1 MKDAIAVVGMSCR
14 FPGGVHSPEDYWRLL
29 VAETDAVTEVPS
41 DRFSTEFY
49 QHPSKREPGKSYT
62 FAAGVIDNVAGF
74 DAEFFGISPREAQQM
89 DPQQRLLLE
98 LAWEAFEHAGHAP
111 KQMAGQDCAVFIG
124 VAAQDYGDRGVDD
137 LSVVDAY
144 SATGNTLSIASNRIS
159 YLFDLRGPSMSI
171 DTACSSSLVALHQA
185 CNAIRAGEVET
196 ALAGGVNLLLHPFPF
211 VSFAKASMLSPT
223 GRCRAFDASGDGY
236 VRAEGGALVVL
247 KSLSKALADGDT
259 IHAVIASSGVNS
271 DGHSQGGINVPASAT
286 QAALLENVYAR
297 AGIDPR
303 ELDYLEAHGTGTAV
317 GDPIETRALIDVIG
331 RLRTP
336 EAPLLI
342 GSAKTNVGHLETASG
357 MAGLIKA
364 ILCLKHRAV
373 PATIHFRTPNP
384 NIDFTGGNLRVVDR
398 YTALPPKDSPLLIG
412 VNSFG
417 FGGTNAHVLL
427 REATPVPHAAVT
439 GKATSTSAAPSRP
452 APLMLTARSEEAL
465 RALAAAYRDQLS
477 SGASW
482 HALAAATA
490 HRRQPLHHRAVMD
503 PSDAGVGAEGI
514 MALAALAQGE
524 IAPAAIVAEAV
535 ANDCKLTLVF
545 SGNGSQWAGMGQ
557 RLLQE
562 DDVFRATVEQID
574 TFWCADGSASLLE
587 VMRDGAVAEWLQRT
601 ENAQPLLFAM
611 QAGIVHSLLA
621 QGLRFDA
628 CYGHS
633 VGEVAA
639 AYAAGALSMQQAVR
653 VIKVRSRAQALT
665 AGQGKMAAAGM
676 SEDAARAL
684 IAELGLDD
692 DLEIAGINSPG
703 AVTLAGSLAALE
715 AMQLRLAQTG
725 QFFQV
730 LDLDYAFHSRQ
741 MDAIRDVV
749 VDGLRDLKPQATH
762 CTFLSTVT
770 GTPLSGIELDAS
782 YWWRNIREPVQF
794 EPATRQLI
802 DSGMR
807 LFLEVGPHS
816 ILRTYVSQ
824 SLEAARVSGIA
835 LPTLKR
841 NLDQGSQ
848 LRHAFCA
855 ALAHGA
861 RLDRDAVFPN
871 AHREVVLPTYPW
883 QRTPYWAPITA
894 EGYDLVHRHREHPL
908 LGYRLKDCAAAWEN
922 QLDPVKLPMLASHV
936 VDGAVT
942 FPGAGYAEMALAA
955 ARSYFGTVS
964 CAVENLEIRTPVV
977 FQPQQGR
984 LFRLTLDPRTAGF
997 VIETRPRVSDDP
1009 WTINV
1014 VGRLL
1019 VGGPPQTVPVEPQ
1032 CVAVLEAQAPIA
1044 GSALYEAAR
1053 AVGLEFGEAFRW
1065 VQAVRIDGDVALAE
1079 LAVPA
1084 SQQDQ
1089 LERYAMHPGAL
1100 DSGLHPL
1107 LALMASGKPG
1117 ASQAAYVPVQF
1128 GRMDYFGGV
1137 PARVVARVERR
1148 SPHSLVANFHYLD
1161 TAGNTVLKLSAC
1173 RFRRV
1178 DLVGRR
1184 HGKPGR
1190 YVYTLEAT
1198 PTTEATAAAVSS
1210 PASLLAKASTA
1221 VAARED
1227 AAHRNRHLVE
1237 VLPLIDVLAA
1247 AYALRAVEA
1256 LDVLG
1261 KAELPACANPALLA
1275 RLVDMLVEDAVLVRL
1290 DGKLT
1295 AGEETLPTIDELWRS
1310 VLSLSPGHVA
1320 ELTLLAHCGA
1330 ALPAVLRGEREAA
1343 AVLPPVRNSLLD
1355 HLFEASPTWTHVN
1368 AMARASLDACI
1379 EAWTERRPMRVL
1391 EIVTPQANVFE
1402 PIAAHL
1408 QGRCDYTIAGSAE
1421 QLDAF
1426 DTGRHPLVRTATLQL
1441 GDQPELIVETGRS
1454 RTFDVVVLNN
1464 LLRASDGPH
1473 RLLAAIRTWMAPG
1486 ALLVL
1491 SEAQPS
1497 RFSDIVF
1504 GLSPDWWFTSRGDL
1518 LPAESIEA
1526 MLLAEGFQT
1535 PARHIE
1541 ADLQI
1546 EGAPALLLARRQFGR
1561 QADSRDIAEM
1571 VLDGTDS
1578 TESIAERLAANWLI
1592 VCPGT
1597 PGDLATTLAAAID
1610 DTIAGTSPTSH
1621 ARRAALVDSPEAAL
1635 AHAALSDTGTPCQ
1648 IIFLAADAPR
1658 LGDDADATA
1667 LMQAQEPTSVALAR
1681 LARGLSGKRASA
1693 RLSIITCGG
1702 APLAVPGMPASALQP
1717 SQATLW
1723 GLGRVLMNEH
1733 AELQCRLIDIDPREP
1748 LPVPLLCRELVSGD
1762 VEDEVVL
1769 TPEAR
1774 YVSRMVS
1781 AEVAELRDQATRSE
1795 LSASTTPAVLGFESA
1810 GSLSHLRWFPLPA
1823 FNLEPDEVEVEPMAA
1838 GLNFRDVMYAMG
1850 LLSDEAVEN
1859 GFAGPTIGME
1869 FSGRVTRVGSAITNF
1884 ATGDLVLGFAPACYA
1899 SRLRTRA
1906 TALAHKPARLSFE
1919 EAATIPTT
1927 FFTAHYALNELARL
1941 RKGERVLVHGAAGGV
1956 GIAAV
1961 QLARHLGAEVFAT
1974 ASSNE
1979 KREFVRLLGAHRV
1992 FDSRS
1997 LAFADDIRHATGG
2010 EGVDVVLNSL
2020 AGEAM
2025 VRSIDVL
2032 RPFGRFLELGKR
2044 DFYENSRIGLRP
2056 FRNNISYFGIDADQ
2070 LMDASPQLTAAL
2082 FSQVMALLEQGVLDP
2097 LPYRA
2102 FPAERIEEAF
2112 RYMQQAHQIGKI
2124 VVTFADG
2131 VPAPQQT
2138 IDAERLAL
2146 DPAAAYL
2153 VAGGTGGLGFATA
2166 RWMVERG
2173 ARHLVLASRRGALA
2187 PELAE
2192 EAARWR
2198 DTLQV
2203 DTAVVSCDLNDRSA
2217 VQALIDGL
2225 ANRGTPLK
2233 GLVHSAMTIA
2243 DGLIV
2248 NLDDMRMRDVLAPK
2262 VAGAW
2267 NLHQTTAGLA
2277 LDFFVVY
2284 SSATTFL
2291 GNPGQ
2296 SNYVAANAFLEALV
2310 HQRRAQGLPGTY
2322 MAWGPLEDVGFLA
2335 RNAHTL
2341 EALQTRIG
2349 GRAIT
2354 SAQAMAA
2361 LEQVLQRGRAG
2372 EAVLWLDWE
2381 SISRVMPAARSLR
2394 YLDMRS
2400 GTGSESQHSDGASL
2414 QADIR
2419 ALGAAEAAQL
2429 VIETLQA
2436 QIARILHLPASKI
2449 DPDRSVTDLGMDSLM
2464 GMELGMAIEE
2474 CFEVKL
2480 PVMMLAE
2487 GATVRSLAQKI
2498 AESVRAGATGG
2509 QEASPA
2515 NDVAQQLA
2523 SLSAIHGAEM
2533 SSDELQ
2539 QMAREMGVQR
2549 QVTDVVPETT
2559 P

>member
-29 VAETDAVTEVPS
+29 VAETDAVTEVPP

-62 FAAGVIDNVAGF
+62 FAAGVIDDVAGF

-111 KQMAGQDCAVFIG
+111 QQMAGQDCAVFIG

-211 VSFAKASMLSPT
+211 VSFAKASMLSPN

-236 VRAEGGALVVL
+236 VRAEGGALVML

-259 IHAVIASSGVNS
+259 IHAVITSSGVNS

-331 RLRTP
+331 KLRSP
-336 EAPLLI
+336 DAPLLI

-373 PATIHFRTPNP
+373 PASIHFRTPNP

-398 YTALPPKDSPLLIG
+398 YTPLPPKDTPLLIG

-427 REATPVPHAAVT
+427 REAAPSTKAVAT
-439 GKATSTSAAPSRP
+439 GKAPDRS
-452 APLMLTARSEEAL
+452 APLMLSARSEDAL
-465 RALAAAYRDQLS
+465 RALAAAYRDQLNA
-477 SGASW
+477 GISW
-482 HALAAATA
+482 QALAGATA
-490 HRRQPLHHRAVMD
+490 HRRQPLRYRAVID
-503 PSDAGVGAEGI
+503 PSDTGAATEGVT
-514 MALAALAQGE
+514 ALAALAQGE
-524 IAPAAIVAEAV
+524 STSAVVTGEAV
-535 ANDCKLTLVF
+535 TSDGKLALVF
-545 SGNGSQWAGMGQ
+545 SGNGSQWTGMGQ

-562 DDVFRATVEQID
+562 DSVFRATVEQID
-574 TFWCADGSASLLE
+574 AFWCADGSTSLLE
-587 VMRDGAVAEWLQRT
+587 VMRAGATAEWLQQT

-665 AGQGKMAAAGM
+665 AGKGKMAAAGV
-676 SEDAARAL
+676 SESAAREL
-684 IAELGLDD
+684 IAELGLGDV
-692 DLEIAGINSPG
+692 LEVAGINSPG

-715 AMQLRLAQTG
+715 AVQARLAQSG
-725 QFFQV
+725 HFFQV

-741 MDAIRDVV
+741 MDAIHDVV
-749 VDGLRDLKPQATH
+749 VEGLRDLQPQATH
-762 CTFLSTVT
+762 CTLISTVT
-770 GTPLSGIELDAS
+770 GTPLSGTELDAS

-802 DSGMR
+802 DGGMR
-807 LFLEVGPHS
+807 LFLEIGPHS

-824 SLEAARVSGIA
+824 SLETARANGIA

-841 NLDQGSQ
+841 NHDQGSQ

-861 RLDRDAVFPN
+861 RLDRNTVYPD
-871 AHREVVLPTYPW
+871 AHREIVLPTYPW
-883 QRTPYWAPITA
+883 QRTAYWAPITA

-908 LGYRLKDCAAAWEN
+908 LGYRLKDAAAAWEN
-922 QLDPVKLPMLASHV
+922 QIDPVKLPMLASHV

-955 ARSYFGTVS
+955 ARSYFGTQD

-1014 VGRLL
+1014 TGRLL
-1019 VGGPPQTVPVEPQ
+1019 VGGPSQGAPIIAPHSL
-1032 CVAVLEAQAPIA
+1032 AALEAQNPVA
-1044 GSALYEAAR
+1044 GRTLYQAALAL
-1053 AVGLEFGEAFRW
+1053 GLEFGEAFRW
-1065 VQAVRIDGDVALAE
+1065 VQTVRVDGDVALAE

-1084 SQQDQ
+1084 SQQEQ
-1089 LERYAMHPGAL
+1089 LARYAMHPGAL

-1107 LALMASGKPG
+1107 LALMAADQTG
-1117 ASQAAYVPVQF
+1117 AGQAAYVPVQF

-1137 PARVVARVERR
+1137 PARVVARIERR
-1148 SPHSLVANFHYLD
+1148 SPHSLVASFQYLD
-1161 TAGNTVLKLSAC
+1161 AAGHTVLTLSAC

-1178 DLVGRR
+1178 DLIGRR

-1190 YVYTLEAT
+1190 YVFALEAK
-1198 PTTEATAAAVSS
+1198 PAAEDAVSAAAPS
-1210 PASLLAKASTA
+1210 PASLLATA
-1221 VAARED
+1221 AATVAGIED
-1227 AAHRNRHLVE
+1227 AAHRDRHLAE
-1237 VLPLIDVLAA
+1237 VMPLLDVLAA
-1247 AYALRAVEA
+1247 AYALRAVQA
-1256 LDVLG
+1256 LDVLR
-1261 KAELPACANPALLA
+1261 KAELPVCTNPALLA
-1275 RLVDMLVEDAVLVRL
+1275 RLVDMLLEDGVLTHR
-1290 DGKLT
+1290 DGVL
-1295 AGEETLPTIDELWRS
+1295 ALGDETLPAIEDLWRS
-1310 VLSLSPGHVA
+1310 LLSLSPGHVA

-1330 ALPAVLRGEREAA
+1330 SLPAVLRGTLEAA
-1343 AVLPPVRNSLLD
+1343 AVLPSTRNSLLD
-1355 HLFEASPTWTHVN
+1355 HLFEASPTWSHVN
-1368 AMARASLDACI
+1368 AMTCASLDACI
-1379 EAWTERRPMRVL
+1379 EGWTERRPMRVL
-1391 EIVTPQANVFE
+1391 EIVPPQANLFE
-1402 PIAAHL
+1402 PIGARV
-1408 QGRCDYTIAGSAE
+1408 QGLCDYTIAGSAE
-1421 QLDAF
+1421 QLGAF
-1426 DTGRHPLVRTATLQL
+1426 DTGRHPLIRTATLQL
-1441 GDQPELIVETGRS
+1441 GEQPALTVEAGRS
-1454 RTFDVVVLNN
+1454 GTFDVVVINN
-1464 LLRASDGPH
+1464 LLRASDKPQ
-1473 RLLAAIRTWMAPG
+1473 RLLAALRTWMTPG

-1491 SEAQPS
+1491 SEAQAS

-1504 GLSPDWWFTSRGDL
+1504 GLSPEWWFASRGDL
-1518 LPAESIEA
+1518 LPTESIEA
-1526 MLLAEGFQT
+1526 MLLAEGFQA
-1535 PARHIE
+1535 PARHVE
-1541 ADLQI
+1541 ADLQL
-1546 EGAPALLLARRQFGR
+1546 EGAPVLLLARRQLGR
-1561 QADSRDIAEM
+1561 PADSHDIDALAANE
-1571 VLDGTDS
+1571 
-1578 TESIAERLAANWLI
+1578 EHPAANWLV
-1592 VCPGT
+1592 VCPGA
-1597 PGDLATTLAAAID
+1597 PAELATTLAAAI
-1610 DTIAGTSPTSH
+1610 AGANPADGSS
-1621 ARRAALVDSPEAAL
+1621 RVALVDSPEAAL
-1635 AHAALSDTGTPCQ
+1635 AHAALDDTAVPCQ
-1648 IIFLAADAPR
+1648 IVFLAADAPQ
-1658 LGDDADATA
+1658 LDADVDATK

-1681 LARGLSGKRASA
+1681 LVRGLSGKRASV
-1693 RLSIITCGG
+1693 RLSIVTRGG
-1702 APLAVPGMPASALQP
+1702 APLSAPDTPATALQP
-1717 SQATLW
+1717 AQATLW
-1723 GLGRVLMNEH
+1723 GLGRVLMNEY
-1733 AELQCRLIDIDPREP
+1733 AELHCRLIDIDPRETQ
-1748 LPVPLLCRELVSGD
+1748 PVPALSRELLCND
-1762 VEDEVVL
+1762 AEDEVVL
-1769 TPEAR
+1769 GLEAR
-1774 YVSRMVS
+1774 YVSRMLA
-1781 AEVAELRDQATRSE
+1781 AEVGELREQAARAAAGA
-1795 LSASTTPAVLGFESA
+1795 SAVPAVLGFKSA
-1810 GSLSHLRWFPLPA
+1810 GSLSHLEWFPLPA
-1823 FNLEPDEVEVEPMAA
+1823 FALEPDEVEVEPVAA

-1869 FSGRVTRVGSAITNF
+1869 FSGRVTRVGSAVTAF
-1884 ATGDLVLGFAPACYA
+1884 AVGDPVLGFAPACYA

-1927 FFTAHYALNELARL
+1927 FFTAHYALNELARI

-1979 KREFVRLLGAHRV
+1979 KREFVRLLGASRV

-1997 LAFADDIRHATGG
+1997 LAFADDIRSATGG

-2070 LMDASPQLTAAL
+2070 LMDVSPQLTAAL
-2082 FSQVMALLEQGVLDP
+2082 FTQVMALLEQGVLDP

-2102 FPAERIEEAF
+2102 FPVARIEDAF
-2112 RYMQQAHQIGKI
+2112 RYMQQARQIGKI
-2124 VVTFADG
+2124 VVTFAEG
-2131 VPAPQQT
+2131 VPAPQNT
-2138 IDAERLAL
+2138 DAPHLAL
-2146 DPAAAYL
+2146 DPSGAYL

-2166 RWMVERG
+2166 RWLVERG
-2173 ARHLVLASRRGALA
+2173 ARHVVLASRRGTLA

-2203 DTAVVSCDLNDRSA
+2203 ETTVVSCDLNDGAA
-2217 VQALIDGL
+2217 VQALVDKLGS
-2225 ANRGTPLK
+2225 NGTPLK

-2243 DGLIV
+2243 DGLIA
-2248 NLDDMRMRDVLAPK
+2248 NLDDAAMRDVLAPK

-2267 NLHQTTAGLA
+2267 NLHQATRGLA

-2310 HQRRAQGLPGTY
+2310 HQRRALGLPGTY

-2335 RNAHTL
+2335 RNAQTL
-2341 EALQTRIG
+2341 EALQGRIG

-2361 LEQVLQRGRAG
+2361 LEQVLLRGQPG
-2372 EAVLWLDWE
+2372 EAVLWLDWK

-2400 GTGSESQHSDGASL
+2400 GIGQETQRADGAGML
-2414 QADIR
+2414 IEIR
-2419 ALGAAEAAQL
+2419 ALALTEAVQL

-2436 QIARILHLPASKI
+2436 QIARILHLSAAKI

-2498 AESVRAGATGG
+2498 AESVRAGASEG
-2509 QEASPA
+2509 QDAGAASEME
-2515 NDVAQQLA
+2515 QQLA
-2523 SLSAIHGAEM
+2523 SLSAIHGTDL
-2533 SSDELQ
+2533 SSEDLQKMASEL
-2539 QMAREMGVQR
+2539 RTNR
-2549 QVTDVVPETT
+2549 SINDVATETT
-2559 P
+2559 S

>member
-1 MKDAIAVVGMSCR
+1 MKDAIAIVGMSCR
-14 FPGGVHSPEDYWRLL
+14 FPGGVHSPEDYWKLL
-29 VAETDAVTEVPS
+29 VAETDAVTEVPA

-74 DAEFFGISPREAQQM
+74 DADFFGISPREAQQM

-98 LAWEAFEHAGHAP
+98 LAWEAFEHAGHHP
-111 KQMAGQDCAVFIG
+111 QQMAGQDCAVFVG

-236 VRAEGGALVVL
+236 VRAEGGALVLL

-297 AGIDPR
+297 AGVDPR
-303 ELDYLEAHGTGTAV
+303 EVDYLEAHGTGTAV

-331 RLRTP
+331 KLRSP
-336 EAPLLI
+336 DAPLLI

-373 PATIHFRTPNP
+373 PASIHFRTPNP

-398 YTALPPKDSPLLIG
+398 YTPLAAKDKRLLVG

-427 REATPVPHAAVT
+427 REAAPPSKAAKA
-439 GKATSTSAAPSRP
+439 GKATSVAQNRP
-452 APLMLTARSEEAL
+452 APLMLSARSQEAL
-465 RALAAAYRDQLS
+465 QALAAAYRDQL
-477 SGASW
+477 GAGTSW
-482 HALAAATA
+482 QALAGATA
-490 HRRQPLHHRAVMD
+490 HRRQPLRYRAVID
-503 PSDAGVGAEGI
+503 PSNAADVAADGI
-514 MALAALAQGE
+514 AALAALAQGDTC
-524 IAPAAIVAEAV
+524 PAVVTGEAV
-535 ANDCKLTLVF
+535 ANDGKLALVF

-562 DDVFRATVEQID
+562 DSVFCATVKQID
-574 TFWCADGSASLLE
+574 AFWCADGSASLLD
-587 VMRDGAVAEWLQRT
+587 VMRAGATAEWLQRT
-601 ENAQPLLFAM
+601 ENAQPLLFAI
-611 QAGIVHSLLA
+611 QAGIVQSLLE

-639 AYAAGALSMQQAVR
+639 AYAAGALSMEQAVR

-665 AGQGKMAAAGM
+665 AGKGRMAAAGVG
-676 SEDAARAL
+676 EGAAREL
-684 IAELGLDD
+684 IAALGLDD
-692 DLEIAGINSPG
+692 VLEVAGINSPG
-703 AVTLAGSLAALE
+703 AVTLAGPLTALE
-715 AMQLRLAQTG
+715 AVQAHLAQAN
-725 QFFQV
+725 QFFQM

-741 MDAIRDVV
+741 MDAIHDVV
-749 VDGLRDLKPQATH
+749 VEGLRGLQPRATH
-762 CTFLSTVT
+762 STFVSTVT
-770 GTPLSGIELDAS
+770 GTPLSGAELDAS

-802 DSGMR
+802 DGGMR
-807 LFLEVGPHS
+807 LFLEIGPHS
-816 ILRTYVSQ
+816 ILRAYVSQ
-824 SLEAARVSGIA
+824 SLEAARANGSA

-841 NLDQGSQ
+841 NHDQSSQ
-848 LRHAFCA
+848 LRHAFCT

-861 RLDRDAVFPN
+861 RLDRNTVYPD
-871 AHREVVLPTYPW
+871 AHRDVVLPTYPW

-894 EGYDLVHRHREHPL
+894 EGYDLVHRHRQHPL

-922 QLDPVKLPMLASHV
+922 QIDPVKLPMLASHV

-955 ARSYFGTVS
+955 ARSYFGTVT

-984 LFRLTLDPRTAGF
+984 LFRFTLDPRTAGF

-1014 VGRLL
+1014 AGRLL
-1019 VGGPPQTVPVEPQ
+1019 IGGPSQTAPAIEPQ
-1032 CVAVLEAQAPIA
+1032 SMAALEEQAPIA
-1044 GSALYEAAR
+1044 GSTLYQAALAI
-1053 AVGLEFGEAFRW
+1053 GLEFGEAFRW
-1065 VQAVRIDGDVALAE
+1065 VQTVRIDGNVALAE
-1079 LAVPA
+1079 LAAPA
-1084 SQQDQ
+1084 SQQAHLD
-1089 LERYAMHPGAL
+1089 RYTMHPGAL

-1107 LALMASGKPG
+1107 LALMAAGKPG
-1117 ASQAAYVPVQF
+1117 AEQAAYVPVQF

-1137 PARVVARVERR
+1137 PARVVARIERR
-1148 SPHSLVANFHYLD
+1148 SPHSLVANFQYLD
-1161 TAGNTVLKLSAC
+1161 AGGNTVLKLSAC

-1178 DLVGRR
+1178 DLIRRR

-1190 YVYTLEAT
+1190 YVFALEAK
-1198 PTTEATAAAVSS
+1198 PATEAIAAAATPS
-1210 PASLLAKASTA
+1210 PASLLATA
-1221 VAARED
+1221 ATMVAGTED
-1227 AAHRNRHLVE
+1227 AAHRDRHLTE
-1237 VLPLIDVLAA
+1237 VMPLIDVLAA

-1256 LDVLG
+1256 LHVRA

-1275 RLVDMLVEDAVLVRL
+1275 RLVDMLLEDGILVRR
-1290 DGKLT
+1290 DGVL
-1295 AGEETLPTIDELWRS
+1295 ALGDETLPPIEELWRS
-1310 VLSLSPGHVA
+1310 LLSLSPSHVA

-1330 ALPAVLRGEREAA
+1330 SLPAILNGELEAG
-1343 AVLPPVRNSLLD
+1343 AVLPPARNSLLD
-1355 HLFEASPTWTHVN
+1355 HLFEASPTWSHVN
-1368 AMARASLDACI
+1368 AMASASLDACI
-1379 EAWTERRPMRVL
+1379 ERWTLRRPMRVL
-1391 EIVTPQANVFE
+1391 EIVPPEANLFE
-1402 PIAAHL
+1402 PIGAHL
-1408 QGRCDYTIAGSAE
+1408 QGRCEYTIAGSPE
-1421 QLDAF
+1421 QLGAF
-1426 DTGRHPLVRTATLQL
+1426 DTGRHPLIRTATIQL
-1441 GDQPELIVETGRS
+1441 SDQPELTVEPGRS
-1454 RTFDVVVLNN
+1454 HTFDVVVVNN
-1464 LLRASDGPH
+1464 LLRTSGKPN
-1473 RLLAAIRTWMAPG
+1473 RLLAAVRTWMTPG

-1504 GLSPDWWFTSRGDL
+1504 GLSPEWWSAGRGDL

-1526 MLLAEGFQT
+1526 MLLAEGFQS
-1535 PARHIE
+1535 PARHVE

-1546 EGAPALLLARRQFGR
+1546 EGAPALLLARRQLGR
-1561 QADSRDIAEM
+1561 QADSCDIGEIVTEGIDGNAEQ
-1571 VLDGTDS
+1571 LG
-1578 TESIAERLAANWLI
+1578 ANWLV

-1597 PGDLATTLAAAID
+1597 PAELATTLAAALEEAL
-1610 DTIAGTSPTSH
+1610 AGASLASRSP
-1621 ARRAALVDSPEAAL
+1621 RVALVESPEAAL
-1635 AHAALSDTGTPCQ
+1635 EHAALDEAGAPCQ
-1648 IIFLAADAPR
+1648 IVFLAADAPR
-1658 LGDDADATA
+1658 LDDSADAGT

-1681 LARGLSGKRASA
+1681 LVRGLNGKRASA
-1693 RLSIITCGG
+1693 QLSIVTCGG
-1702 APLAVPGMPASALQP
+1702 APLAAPGTPATALQP

-1733 AELQCRLIDIDPREP
+1733 AELHCRLIDIDPRETQ
-1748 LPVPLLCRELVSGD
+1748 PVPALSRELLCAD
-1762 VEDEVVL
+1762 AEDEVVL
-1769 TPEAR
+1769 GLEER
-1774 YVSRMVS
+1774 YVPRMLT
-1781 AEVAELRDQATRSE
+1781 AEVSELREQATRAAAGA
-1795 LSASTTPAVLGFESA
+1795 SAIPAVLGFESP
-1810 GSLSHLRWFPLPA
+1810 GSLRHLQWFPLPE
-1823 FNLEPDEVEVEPMAA
+1823 FELEPDEVEVEPMAA

-1869 FSGRVTRVGSAITNF
+1869 FSGRVTRVGSAVANF
-1884 ATGDLVLGFAPACYA
+1884 ASGDLVLGFAPACYA

-1927 FFTAHYALNELARL
+1927 FFTAYYGLNELARI

-1956 GIAAV
+1956 GIAAI

-1979 KREFVRLLGAHRV
+1979 KREFVRLLGASRV

-1997 LAFADDIRHATGG
+1997 LAFADEIRRATGG

-2070 LMDASPQLTAAL
+2070 LMDASPQLTASL
-2082 FSQVMALLEQGVLDP
+2082 FAQVMALLDQGVLDP

-2102 FPAERIEEAF
+2102 FPAARIEEAF
-2112 RYMQQAHQIGKI
+2112 RYMQQARQIGKI
-2124 VVTFADG
+2124 VVTFAGG
-2131 VPAPQQT
+2131 VPAPQ
-2138 IDAERLAL
+2138 AASASHLAL
-2146 DPAAAYL
+2146 DPSAAYL

-2166 RWMVERG
+2166 RWLVERG
-2173 ARHLVLASRRGALA
+2173 ARHLVLASRRGTLA

-2192 EAARWR
+2192 EAAHWR

-2203 DTAVVSCDLNDRSA
+2203 DTAVVSCDLNNGAA
-2217 VQALIDGL
+2217 VRALVDGL
-2225 ANRGTPLK
+2225 GRSGTPLK

-2243 DGLIV
+2243 DGLIA
-2248 NLDDMRMRDVLAPK
+2248 NLDDAKMRDVLAPK

-2267 NLHQTTAGLA
+2267 NLHQATRELA

-2296 SNYVAANAFLEALV
+2296 SNYVAANAFLEALI

-2335 RNAHTL
+2335 RNAQTL
-2341 EALQTRIG
+2341 EALQARIG

-2354 SAQAMAA
+2354 SAQAMTA
-2361 LEQVLQRGRAG
+2361 LEQVLQCGHAG
-2372 EAVLWLDWE
+2372 EALLWLDWK

-2394 YLDMRS
+2394 YLDMR
-2400 GTGSESQHSDGASL
+2400 GGIGQETQRADGASMK
-2414 QADIR
+2414 AEIR
-2419 ALGAAEAAQL
+2419 ALDSAEAVQL

-2436 QIARILHLPASKI
+2436 QIARILHLSAAKV

-2498 AESVRAGATGG
+2498 AESVRAGATDG
-2509 QEASPA
+2509 QEAGAAS
-2515 NDVAQQLA
+2515 DVEQQLA
-2523 SLSAIHGAEM
+2523 SLSAIHGSEI

-2539 QMAREMGVQR
+2539 RMAREMTANRAVA
-2549 QVTDVVPETT
+2549 DVLTETT
-2559 P
+2559 S

>member
-29 VAETDAVTEVPS
+29 VAETDAVTEVPP

-62 FAAGVIDNVAGF
+62 FAAGVIGDVAGF
-74 DAEFFGISPREAQQM
+74 DAAFFGISPREAQQM

-111 KQMAGQDCAVFIG
+111 KEMAGQDCAVFIG

-211 VSFAKASMLSPT
+211 VSFAKASMLSPN

-331 RLRTP
+331 RLRSP
-336 EAPLLI
+336 DAPLLI

-373 PATIHFRTPNP
+373 PASIHFRTPNP

-398 YTALPPKDSPLLIG
+398 YTALPPKDTPLLIG

-427 REATPVPHAAVT
+427 REATPAPKAAAAS
-439 GKATSTSAAPSRP
+439 KAANTISATSRP

-477 SGASW
+477 AGTAW
-482 HALAAATA
+482 QALAGATA
-490 HRRQPLHHRAVMD
+490 HRRQPLHHRMVID
-503 PSDAGVGAEGI
+503 PSDGGTGTEG
-514 MALAALAQGE
+514 MTALTALAQGE
-524 IAPAAIVAEAV
+524 SSAAAVVGEAV
-535 ANDCKLTLVF
+535 TSDGNLTLVF
-545 SGNGSQWAGMGQ
+545 SGNGSQWAGMGK

-562 DDVFRATVEQID
+562 DDVFRATIEKID
-574 TFWCADGSASLLE
+574 TLWCADGSASLLE
-587 VMRDGAVAEWLQRT
+587 VMRSGASAEWLHRT

-639 AYAAGALSMQQAVR
+639 AYAAGALSMQHAVR

-665 AGQGKMAAAGM
+665 AGKGKMAAAGV
-676 SEDAARAL
+676 SEDTARAL
-684 IAELGLDD
+684 IAELALDGA
-692 DLEIAGINSPG
+692 LEIAGVNSPG
-703 AVTLAGSLAALE
+703 GVTLAGPISALD
-715 AMQLRLAQTG
+715 AMRARLAQTG

-730 LDLDYAFHSRQ
+730 LDLDYAFHSKQ

-749 VDGLRDLKPQATH
+749 VDGLRDLQPQATH
-762 CTFLSTVT
+762 CTFVSTVT
-770 GTPLSGIELDAS
+770 GKPLSGVELNAS

-794 EPATRQLI
+794 EPATRHLI

-824 SLEAARVSGIA
+824 SLEASRANGIA

-848 LRHAFCA
+848 LRYAFCA

-861 RLDRDAVFPN
+861 RLDRDAAFPDPY
-871 AHREVVLPTYPW
+871 RDVVLPTYPW

-922 QLDPVKLPMLASHV
+922 QIDPVKLPMLASHV

-955 ARSYFGTVS
+955 ARSYFGTAS

-1019 VGGPPQTVPVEPQ
+1019 VGGPSQTMPIVEPH
-1032 CVAVLEAQAPIA
+1032 CITALERQAPIA
-1044 GSALYEAAR
+1044 GNALYAA
-1053 AVGLEFGEAFRW
+1053 AQSVGLEFGDAFRW
-1065 VQAVRIDGDVALAE
+1065 VQAVRVDGDVALAE

-1084 SQQDQ
+1084 SQRDQ

-1107 LALMASGKPG
+1107 LALMATGKPG

-1137 PARVVARVERR
+1137 PTQVVARIERR
-1148 SPHSLVANFHYLD
+1148 SPHSLVAAFHYLD
-1161 TAGNTVLKLSAC
+1161 SAGNTVLKLSAC

-1190 YVYTLEAT
+1190 YVYMLEAL
-1198 PTTEATAAAVSS
+1198 PTTETIAAVPT
-1210 PASLLAKASTA
+1210 PANVLTKAA
-1221 VAARED
+1221 IVVARKED
-1227 AAHRNRHLVE
+1227 ATHRNRHLVE
-1237 VLPLIDVLAA
+1237 VMPLIDVLAA

-1256 LDVLG
+1256 LGVLDN
-1261 KAELPACANPALLA
+1261 AELPACANPALLS
-1275 RLVDMLVEDAVLVRL
+1275 RLVDMLVEDAILTRRG
-1290 DGKLT
+1290 GKLVLDD
-1295 AGEETLPTIDELWRS
+1295 ETLPAIDELWRS
-1310 VLSLSPGHVA
+1310 LLALSPGHVA

-1330 ALPAVLRGEREAA
+1330 ALPAVLSGEQDAA
-1343 AVLPPVRNSLLD
+1343 VVLPPVRNSLLD

-1368 AMARASLDACI
+1368 AMARASLEACV
-1379 EAWTERRPMRVL
+1379 EGWTERRPMRVL
-1391 EIVTPQANVFE
+1391 EIVTPQANLFE
-1402 PIAAHL
+1402 PIGAHL
-1408 QGRCDYTIAGSAE
+1408 QGRCDYTIAGSDE

-1426 DTGRHPLVRTATLQL
+1426 DRGRHPLIRTATLQL
-1441 GDQPELIVETGRS
+1441 GDQPELTVEAGRS
-1454 RTFDVVVLNN
+1454 GTFDVVVINN
-1464 LLRASDGPH
+1464 LLRASAQPH
-1473 RLLAAIRTWMAPG
+1473 RLLAALRTWMTPG
-1486 ALLVL
+1486 GLLVL
-1491 SEAQPS
+1491 SEAQAS

-1504 GLSPDWWFTSRGDL
+1504 GLSTEWWSTVRGDL
-1518 LPAESIEA
+1518 LTAETIEA

-1535 PARHIE
+1535 PARHVE

-1546 EGAPALLLARRQFGR
+1546 EGTPALLLARRQLGR
-1561 QADSRDIAEM
+1561 QADSQDAAE
-1571 VLDGTDS
+1571 VVS
-1578 TESIAERLAANWLI
+1578 EAEQTSANWLV

-1597 PGDLATTLAAAID
+1597 PGGLATTLAAELGKAI
-1610 DTIAGTSPTSH
+1610 ARASSTSH
-1621 ARRAALVDSPEAAL
+1621 ASQVALVESPEAAL
-1635 AHAALSDTGTPCQ
+1635 AHPALGDTATPCQ
-1648 IIFLAADAPR
+1648 LVFLAADAGR
-1658 LGDDADATA
+1658 LGDDADATT
-1667 LMQAQEPTSVALAR
+1667 LMQAQEATSVALAR

-1693 RLSIITCGG
+1693 RLSVVTCGG
-1702 APLAVPGMPASALQP
+1702 APLAMPDTPASALQP
-1717 SQATLW
+1717 SQAPLW

-1733 AELQCRLIDIDPREP
+1733 AELQCRLIDIDAREA
-1748 LPVPLLCRELVSGD
+1748 LPVPVLCRELLRAD
-1762 VEDEVVL
+1762 AEDEVVL

-1781 AEVAELRDQATRSE
+1781 AEVAELRQQ
-1795 LSASTTPAVLGFESA
+1795 STPAEAGISTPPAVLGFESA

-1823 FNLEPDEVEVEPMAA
+1823 FKLEPDEVEVEPMAA

-1869 FSGRVTRVGSAITNF
+1869 FSGRVTRVGSAVNHF
-1884 ATGDLVLGFAPACYA
+1884 APGDLVLGFAPACYA

-1906 TALAHKPARLSFE
+1906 TALAQKPARLSFE

-1927 FFTAHYALNELARL
+1927 FFTAYYALNELARL
-1941 RKGERVLVHGAAGGV
+1941 RRGERVLVHGAAGGV

-1979 KREFVRLLGAHRV
+1979 KREFVRLLGASRV

-1997 LAFADDIRHATGG
+1997 LVFADDIRHATGG

-2070 LMDASPQLTAAL
+2070 LMDASPQLTASL
-2082 FSQVMALLEQGVLDP
+2082 FAQVMALLEQGVLDP

-2112 RYMQQAHQIGKI
+2112 RYMQQARQIGKI

-2131 VPAPQQT
+2131 VPAPHQAT
-2138 IDAERLAL
+2138 DTPHLEL

-2153 VAGGTGGLGFATA
+2153 IAGGTGGLGFATA
-2166 RWMVERG
+2166 RWLVERG
-2173 ARHLVLASRRGALA
+2173 ARHLVLASRRGALT

-2192 EAARWR
+2192 EVARWR
-2198 DTLQV
+2198 DALQV
-2203 DTAVVSCDLNDRSA
+2203 NTAVVPCDLNDRAA
-2217 VQALIDGL
+2217 VQALVDGL
-2225 ANRGTPLK
+2225 ATRGTPLK

-2248 NLDDMRMRDVLAPK
+2248 NLDDARMRDVLAPK

-2267 NLHQTTAGLA
+2267 NLHQATCGLA

-2335 RNAHTL
+2335 RNTQTL

-2361 LEQVLQRGRAG
+2361 LEQVLQRGDAG

-2400 GTGSESQHSDGASL
+2400 GAGQESQHADGASM
-2414 QADIR
+2414 QAEIR
-2419 ALGAAEAAQL
+2419 ALGIAEATKL

-2436 QIARILHLPASKI
+2436 QIARILHLSASKI

-2480 PVMMLAE
+2480 PLMMLAE

-2498 AESVRAGATGG
+2498 AESVHTGATEG
-2509 QEASPA
+2509 QDASA
-2515 NDVAQQLA
+2515 TDDVAQQLA
-2523 SLSAIHGAEM
+2523 TLSAIHGAEM
-2533 SSDELQ
+2533 SRDELQ
-2539 QMAREMGVQR
+2539 QMAREMGANRHVS
-2549 QVTDVVPETT
+2549 DVATETT
-2559 P
+2559 S